1 MVEYTRVLSRIS
13 VGRAQPFS
21 YLLIGFV
28 GSVVVGLLVI
38 VLFSMAGRFAER
50 FYQHISPTFI
60 LAGASFVLTAFG
72 LVFSGWLWNG
82 CLEYFK
88 KSSHWFRHIMI
99 FLALA
104 HAFITLTFVMVFLQ
118 LTASDTLYLEQ
129 TGIWPMGM

>member
-1 MVEYTRVLSRIS
+1 MVENPNFVERVFFGQAHP
-13 VGRAQPFS
+13 VS
-21 YLLIGFV
+21 YLFV
-28 GSVVVGLLVI
+28 GFLGSVAVGLLVT
-38 VLFSMAGRFAER
+38 VSFSLAGRFAER
-50 FYQHISPTFI
+50 FDNHISPTFVM
-60 LAGASFVLTAFG
+60 ASASFVLTGFG

-88 KSSHWFRHIMI
+88 RSRHWVRHII
-99 FLALA
+99 VVLALI

>member
-1 MVEYTRVLSRIS
+1 MKSPSFVERVFFGQANPI
-13 VGRAQPFS
+13 S
-21 YLLIGFV
+21 YLLIGFL

-38 VLFSMAGRFAER
+38 ILFSLAGRFAER
-50 FYQHISPTFI
+50 FYQHISPTFVM
-60 LAGASFVLTAFG
+60 AGSSFVLTGFG
-72 LVFSGWLWNG
+72 LIFSGWLWNG

-88 KSSHWFRHIMI
+88 RSRHWFRHIII

-104 HAFITLTFVMVFLQ
+104 HAFITLAFVMGFLQ

>member
-1 MVEYTRVLSRIS
+1 MVENPNFVERVFFGQANPI
-13 VGRAQPFS
+13 S
-21 YLLIGFV
+21 YLLIGFL

-38 VLFSMAGRFAER
+38 ILFSLAGRFAER
-50 FYQHISPTFI
+50 FYHQISPT
-60 LAGASFVLTAFG
+60 LVMAGSSFVLTAFG

-88 KSSHWFRHIMI
+88 SSRHWFRHIMI

-104 HAFITLTFVMVFLQ
+104 HAFITLAFVMGFLL

>member
-21 YLLIGFV
+21 YLLIGFL
-28 GSVVVGLLVI
+28 GSAAVGLLVI
-38 VLFSMAGRFAER
+38 VLFAMAGRFAER
-50 FYQHISPTFI
+50 FYQHISPTFV
-60 LAGASFVLTAFG
+60 LAGASFILTAFG
-72 LVFSGWLWNG
+72 LFFSGWLWNG
-82 CLEYFK
+82 CFEYFK
-88 KSSHWFRHIMI
+88 RGHHWFRYIII

-118 LTASDTLYLEQ
+118 ITASDTSYLEQ

>member
-1 MVEYTRVLSRIS
+1 MVEYTRALSKIS

-28 GSVVVGLLVI
+28 GSVVVGFLVI

-50 FYQHISPTFI
+50 FYQHISPTFV

-88 KSSHWFRHIMI
+88 RSRHWVRHII
-99 FLALA
+99 VVLALI
-104 HAFITLTFVMVFLQ
+104 HACITLTFVMAFLQ